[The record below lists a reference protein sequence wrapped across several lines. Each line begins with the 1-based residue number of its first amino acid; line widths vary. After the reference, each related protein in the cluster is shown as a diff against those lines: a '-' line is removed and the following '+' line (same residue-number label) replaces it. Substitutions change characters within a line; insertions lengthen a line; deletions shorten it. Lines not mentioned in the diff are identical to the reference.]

1 MAGLPWQ
8 VAWVTGASTGI
19 GREVAILLASRGVI
33 VAASARSAA
42 KLADLGPGVHAYPLD
57 VTDAEAVQ
65 AVHDR
70 IRAELGDIDLA
81 VLAAGTYRPLHAN
94 NFDVANFVGT
104 NAVNYLGVVH
114 ALGTLVPRMRSR
126 GKGHLAWIASVAGYR
141 GLPRAAAYGPSKAAL
156 INLAES
162 LKPELERNGVTVSL
176 VNPGFVATPLTAQND
191 FPMPFLVTAE
201 AAAARILAGLER
213 QRFEIA
219 FPRRFVLIIK
229 LARLLPYGL
238 YFALVRRYLTKN
250 K

>member
-1 MAGLPWQ
+1 MC
-8 VAWVTGASTGI
+8 S
-19 GREVAILLASRGVI
+19 S
-33 VAASARSAA
+33 
-42 KLADLGPGVHAYPLD
+42 DL
-57 VTDAEAVQ
+57 
-65 AVHDR
+65 
-70 IRAELGDIDLA
+70 
-81 VLAAGTYRPLHAN
+81 
-94 NFDVANFVGT
+94 
-104 NAVNYLGVVH
+104 
-114 ALGTLVPRMRSR
+114 
-126 GKGHLAWIASVAGYR
+126 
-141 GLPRAAAYGPSKAAL
+141 KAAL